1 MTTRQNDSRAPD
13 GRATLAMPN
22 QRPQERLI
30 LVSNRGPAEHCA
42 SANGRMEQ
50 QCNAGGVAT
59 VLEALAPRW
68 PVTWIASAADP
79 ADHLLAADGA
89 TIPLG
94 NERRLRLVAPPREAY
109 DLFYGTFCNPILW
122 FVQHAM
128 TDRLDARDIDSD
140 AVDAW
145 QRGYV
150 PVNQSFAEAVIDE
163 LDSRPGRALVMLHD
177 YHLYAAPLFI
187 RNRRPDARLQ
197 HFVHIPWPE
206 PATWRVLREPIV
218 QSICEG
224 LLANDSVVFQTEAYA
239 RNFVETCRAY
249 LQDVA
254 VDAGGGLLSHA
265 GQTTRVWANPV
276 SVDIWELRR
285 ELSSPEA
292 ERYREKLLAPDGM
305 RTIVRVDRLDPSKNA
320 AAGFR
325 AFGRLLERH
334 PEWVGKA
341 RFLAFLVPSRSAI
354 PEYQRYAKEVFAAA
368 DEVNARFGTPDWTPI
383 CAFHEHNR
391 LQALVAMSM
400 YDVLLV
406 NPVLDGMNLV
416 AKEGP
421 AVNTKNGVLV
431 LSETAGSHDE
441 LRAGAL
447 SLRPNDIEG
456 TAVAL
461 DRALRMP
468 VEERR
473 ERMQRLREA
482 IIRHDLR
489 RWFRLLLEDLEHT
502 PVTSLPAGAPS
513 LSAYGPR

>member
-1 MTTRQNDSRAPD
+1 MTTRRNDSRASSD
-13 GRATLAMPN
+13 QATLEIQNERA
-22 QRPQERLI
+22 RGRLI
-30 LVSNRGPAEHCA
+30 LVSNRGPVEYHA
-42 SANGRMEQ
+42 SGDGRIEQ
-50 QCNAGGVAT
+50 TCNAGGVASA
-59 VLEALAPRW
+59 LGALAPGR
-68 PVTWIASAADP
+68 PVTWIATAANPDDRLP
-79 ADHLLAADGA
+79 AADGA
-89 TIPLG
+89 TIPLDR
-94 NERRLRLVAPPREAY
+94 ESRVRLVAPPRDAY

-128 TDRLDARDIDSD
+128 ANRLEGRDIDAD

-197 HFVHIPWPE
+197 HVVHIPWPE
-206 PATWRVLREPIV
+206 PETWRVLRQPIV

-249 LQDVA
+249 LKDVA
-254 VDAGGGLLSHA
+254 VDTAGEYVSHA
-265 GQTTRVWANPV
+265 GQTARVWVNPV

-285 ELSSPEA
+285 QLSSPEA
-292 ERYREKLLAPDGM
+292 DQYREKLSAPEGM

-325 AFGRLLERH
+325 AFGRLLETH
-334 PEWVGKA
+334 PEWAGKV
-341 RFLAFLVPSRSAI
+341 RFLAFLVPSRSGI
-354 PEYQRYAKEVFAAA
+354 PEYQRYAKEVFAAG
-368 DEVNARFGTPDWTPI
+368 DEVNARFGTPDWTPVSV
-383 CAFHEHNR
+383 FHEHNR

-406 NPVLDGMNLV
+406 NPIVDGMNLV

-441 LRAGAL
+441 LRAGAI
-447 SLRPNDIEG
+447 SLRPNDIAG
-456 TAVAL
+456 TASAL
-461 DRALRMP
+461 SRALSMP

-489 RWFRLLLEDLEHT
+489 RWFRLLLEDLEQTVAVPYHGIVSSRT
-502 PVTSLPAGAPS
+502 
-513 LSAYGPR
+513 AYGRG